1 MPPTLADFF
10 KNDTLFI
17 LDSSIENLVHGK
29 LIEETVDLQDVP
41 IKCYDFWKTL
51 NDLFYVNAQGL
62 FNLIMNEEFNVW
74 FFI

>member
-41 IKCYDFWKTL
+41 IKCYDF
-51 NDLFYVNAQGL
+51 
-62 FNLIMNEEFNVW
+62 
-74 FFI
+74 